1 MTRHP
6 QLAREARTIVALAF
20 AMTLMCPLVG
30 LAQSI
35 GKAHGPERCSE
46 KIKFDKLED
55 FDRLAVDSKLEKIIR
70 ELQFSQKDFDLVP
83 FDKTE
88 DLASQAYGAAFLI
101 SRKGDKEVK
110 DAKANLFAAVH
121 KNINSILKTSTQGL
135 SPKEQITVQALMSKI
150 ISLVSKAFD
159 LGREDGGK
167 PCPKLRRP
175 M

>member
-6 QLAREARTIVALAF
+6 HLLREAGVLVALAF
-20 AMTLMCPLVG
+20 AVTLVCSLAG

-46 KIKFDKLED
+46 KMKFDKLED

-70 ELQFSQKDFDLVP
+70 ELQFSQKDFELVP

-88 DLASQAYGAAFLI
+88 DLASQAYGLEFLI

-110 DAKANLFAAVH
+110 DAKANLFAAIH
-121 KNINSILKTSTQGL
+121 KDINSSLKTATQGL
-135 SPKEQITVQALMSKI
+135 SPKEQITAQALMSKI

-167 PCPKLRRP
+167 PCPELRKP